1 MQEVFC
7 MCLLIAKDTFIYI
20 LFALYSEITTI
31 SKNIGATKASFVKI
45 TELFRTFLYRQ
56 VFAVKRP

>member
-1 MQEVFC
+1 
-7 MCLLIAKDTFIYI
+7 MCLFIKNNFCIYFSAI
-20 LFALYSEITTI
+20 YSEITTI